1 MELKSDTGGLQ
12 CFSLKKSQHNNQ
24 LFILIVEGEK
34 KKSCMIV
41 ANPKKENWEEC
52 KWSY

>member
-34 KKSCMIV
+34 KKITYDSGK
-41 ANPKKENWEEC
+41 PKEGELRRM
-52 KWSY
+52 